1 MPWSMGRTL
10 PSQGCC
16 MNFSSSTPRP
26 VSWWR
31 AGENREISSREN
43 KKPPPPP
50 ACNLLSYMYNPLWGE
65 NKTKQKNQTMDTW
78 LKSLLK
84 MQMQSFGVVVVVPT
98 LPNIIPNNT
107 PLGLYS
113 PPSNIPKPS
122 TQALPYPLH
131 SQLTSEPTSFRKPSP
146 IKEARV
152 RTPSS
157 PRHHQTSKP
166 PPPYSGSPYTS

>member
-16 MNFSSSTPRP
+16 MNFSSSTSRP

-31 AGENREISSREN
+31 AGESREISSREN
-43 KKPPPPP
+43 RKPPPPP
-50 ACNLLSYMYNPLWGE
+50 ACNFFIW
-65 NKTKQKNQTMDTW
+65 K
-78 LKSLLK
+78 KSLGHMTQIIFK
-84 MQMQSFGVVVVVPT
+84 NTSVKFFFVPS
-98 LPNIIPNNT
+98 LPVIIPNNT
-107 PLGLYS
+107 PLPLYS

-131 SQLTSEPTSFRKPSP
+131 SQLTSEPTFRKPSP

-166 PPPYSGSPYTS
+166 PPALFW